1 MGRILVVDG
10 EAILSK
16 FLASELEQDG
26 YAVSLAASFEEARKV
41 LAENQYDAVLSRQ
54 RLTDGDW
61 LSVLAATRGSDAN
74 VAFILVSVRTAAEPT
89 PSSVN
94 KGVFDFLSLPVAPE
108 VARATVQRA
117 CDHTTLRRENSLL
130 KEAMEQMKGM
140 ATIGSNGKSDADNLH
155 WIQGLPDRLD
165 LRALLAAVE
174 KSVIEKTLQS
184 TRGAQAEAARRLGL
198 SRSDLSYKLSKY
210 ALRKVS

>member
-16 FLASELEQDG
+16 FLASELELAG
-26 YAVSLAASFEEARKV
+26 HTVSLASSFGDACKA

-54 RLTDGDW
+54 KLTDGDW
-61 LSVLAATRGSDAN
+61 FSILAATHGSDADL
-74 VAFILVSVRTAAEPT
+74 AFVLVSVRTAAEPK
-89 PSSVN
+89 PVSLN
-94 KGVFDFLSLPVAPE
+94 QGVFDFLSVPVAPE
-108 VARATVQRA
+108 VACATVQRA

-130 KEAMEQMKGM
+130 KKAMEQMKGRS
-140 ATIGSNGKSDADNLH
+140 ANGSDGESEADNLH
-155 WIQGLPDRLD
+155 WIQRLPDRLD

-210 ALRKVS
+210 ALRNLS

>member
-10 EAILSK
+10 EAILSTL
-16 FLASELEQDG
+16 LASELELDG
-26 YAVSLAASFEEARKV
+26 HTVSLASSFGDARKA

-61 LSVLAATRGSDAN
+61 FSVLAATRGSDAN
-74 VAFILVSVRTAAEPT
+74 LAFVLVSVRTAAEPT
-89 PSSVN
+89 PLSLDQ
-94 KGVFDFLSLPVAPE
+94 GVFDFLSVPAASE

-130 KEAMEQMKGM
+130 KKAMEQMKGT
-140 ATIGSNGKSDADNLH
+140 ATTGPNGESDADNLH